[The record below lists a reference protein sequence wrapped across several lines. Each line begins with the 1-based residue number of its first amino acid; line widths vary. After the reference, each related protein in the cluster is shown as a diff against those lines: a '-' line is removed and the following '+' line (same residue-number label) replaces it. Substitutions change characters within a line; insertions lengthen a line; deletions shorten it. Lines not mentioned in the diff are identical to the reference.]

1 MGRALRPGEEVAW
14 NAHPGLIQKRPARKP
29 KRAAATDTDKPEPA
43 GGKPAAPKRAPL
55 KKS

>member
-14 NAHPGLIQKRPARKP
+14 DAHPGLIQKRPAAKP
-29 KRAAATDTDKPEPA
+29 KKAAATDTDKPEPA
-43 GGKPAAPKRAPL
+43 GGKPAAAKRAAL